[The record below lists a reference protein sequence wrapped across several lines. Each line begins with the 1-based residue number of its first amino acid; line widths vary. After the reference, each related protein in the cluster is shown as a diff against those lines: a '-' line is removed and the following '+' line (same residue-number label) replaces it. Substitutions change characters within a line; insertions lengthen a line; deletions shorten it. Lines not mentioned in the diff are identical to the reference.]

1 MADGLLTSGLNWIDQ
16 QKQALKARFGL
27 LADNPEEFARQLAA
41 EQRQRAGVGLLGE
54 PKTAQEMASGAWI
67 NTPYGRQAMEAGS
80 GFAGTVLPGQ
90 SWMGKKI
97 PSVEK
102 LAKQKDKFLYHSD
115 TAKNIQDLQYGIE
128 PQQGGKWIREIA
140 QGTGI
145 DPEEIFAR
153 QTPMAWFSDQ
163 PTWVKIKV
171 AREVNKPIDK
181 VTVDDIRKH
190 GHLAIINKKDPYLK
204 DIWKVGKEGL
214 SEGEYSKVTDI
225 KGKQVPAYQ
234 TQMYQEGLSP
244 FGVEKNEWVA
254 TQSVDPFIQLTGD
267 DLVKYLQLTG
277 LLGK

>member
-1 MADGLLTSGLNWIDQ
+1 MGLLDAIDRV
-16 QKQALKARFGL
+16 LGTRIGL
-27 LADNPEEFARQLAA
+27 LVNDPRAAINALESDARAFNQASLLATQAERNANRGLPVTPEQLEAKRYIDRKN
-41 EQRQRAGVGLLGE
+41 EDL
-54 PKTAQEMASGAWI
+54 
-67 NTPYGRQAMEAGS
+67 AM

-140 QGTGI
+140 EGTGV

-244 FGVEKNEWVA
+244 FGVERNEWVA
-254 TQSVDPFIQLTGD
+254 TQSVDPFVQLTGD